1 MSGAEEQ
8 HDNSNNEKPDKA
20 PWLRRFQWQ
29 KGQSGNPGGRP
40 KGVSLEAAMRERLSK
55 GETGEKLIDSLVS
68 VALREALRGD
78 FRFWNS
84 IIERLDGKVADRIAG
99 ADGGGLTVILER
111 HDTNDD
117 NDPTP
122 TAAEAG

>member
-1 MSGAEEQ
+1 MPNAEEQ
-8 HDNSNNEKPDKA
+8 HDNSKDEKPDKA

-40 KGVSLEAAMRERLSK
+40 KGVSLEAAMRERLGK
-55 GETGEKLIDSLVS
+55 GESGEQLIDSLVS
-68 VALREALRGD
+68 VALREALGGD

-111 HDTNDD
+111 HDTNGD
-117 NDPTP
+117 NDPTS
-122 TAAEAG
+122 TATEAG